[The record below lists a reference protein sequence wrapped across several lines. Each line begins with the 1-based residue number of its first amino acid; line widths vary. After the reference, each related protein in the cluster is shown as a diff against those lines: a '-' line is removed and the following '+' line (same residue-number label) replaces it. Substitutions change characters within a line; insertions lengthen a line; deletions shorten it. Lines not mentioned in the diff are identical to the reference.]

1 MLKHYVR
8 KKSNLPFVFVFLI
21 VVWATSHVHRRGFFI
36 LHGIPD
42 GDLEHKTTMTRDS
55 KSGLNDPEKRILV
68 ASVFL
73 TTLKA
78 GGDISFSQGDGSV
91 EQVDGKF
98 DLKKTLCP
106 CGYWRRAL

>member
-1 MLKHYVR
+1 MTQ
-8 KKSNLPFVFVFLI
+8 KK
-21 VVWATSHVHRRGFFI
+21 
-36 LHGIPD
+36 
-42 GDLEHKTTMTRDS
+42 K
-55 KSGLNDPEKRILV
+55 ILV

-106 CGYWRRAL
+106 CGYWRIAL